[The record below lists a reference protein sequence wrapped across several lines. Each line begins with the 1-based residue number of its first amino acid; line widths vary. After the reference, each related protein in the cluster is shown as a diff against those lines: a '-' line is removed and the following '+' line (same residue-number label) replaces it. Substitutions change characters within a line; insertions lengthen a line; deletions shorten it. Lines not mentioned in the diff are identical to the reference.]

1 MKPAENYHSNLLP
14 PSNADCAFKMPFRIH
29 MYYQMS
35 SVLNLS
41 GLNYQAGNP
50 VRREIQLMRRDF
62 DLLKKNFDEL
72 KAQVASGTLSTGTPA
87 STVAGPPGPPGP
99 PGPAGPAG
107 PAGPVGPV
115 GPVGP
120 AGPLAYIAMPS
131 PPPAAAPA
139 PAPAAATPTA

>member
-1 MKPAENYHSNLLP
+1 
-14 PSNADCAFKMPFRIH
+14 
-29 MYYQMS
+29 MS

-41 GLNYQAGNP
+41 GLNFQNGNP
-50 VRREIQLMRRDF
+50 VRREIQQMRRDYEQ
-62 DLLKKNFDEL
+62 LKKDFDEL
-72 KAQVASGTLSTGTPA
+72 KAQIASGSISSGAPA

-115 GPVGP
+115 GP

-131 PPPAAAPA
+131 PPVAMPVAVPVEPAS
-139 PAPAAATPTA
+139 TA

>member
-1 MKPAENYHSNLLP
+1 
-14 PSNADCAFKMPFRIH
+14 
-29 MYYQMS
+29 MS

-50 VRREIQLMRRDF
+50 VRREIQLLRANLDQLRKDF
-62 DLLKKNFDEL
+62 DEM
-72 KAQVASGTLSTGTPA
+72 KAQVASGTLSTGA
-87 STVAGPPGPPGP
+87 AAVSVVPGPPGP

-120 AGPLAYIAMPS
+120 AGPLAYIAMPAAA
-131 PPPAAAPA
+131 PAAAPA
-139 PAPAAATPTA
+139 APAAAPLPQATA